1 MTVGGCMFTNGTHVL
16 AGLQKKHGLQMI
28 SGFGGKAHEHEDSL
42 HAAMR
47 ETIEELF
54 EIFDAPQAIDE
65 ILMNFI
71 PRRFVQNGDYTILVY
86 DFHDLHDFM
95 LILAGHHL
103 QSPLYPSFPLTFQEL
118 LLKRQPQ
125 EQSEI
130 QALALLP
137 FDASMQLDSLF
148 LSDLALLAKN

>member
-1 MTVGGCMFTNGTHVL
+1 MTVGGCLFTNGTHVL
-16 AGLQKKHGLQMI
+16 AGLQTKHGLQMI
-28 SGFGGKAHEHEDSL
+28 SGFGGKALENEDSL

-54 EIFDAPQAIDE
+54 EIFDAPMAIDE

-71 PRRFVQNGDYTILVY
+71 PRKFLHNGDYTILVY

-103 QSPLYPSFPLTFQEL
+103 QSPLYQTFPMTFEEL
-118 LLKRQPQ
+118 LLKRQPR

-130 QALALLP
+130 QSLALLP
-137 FDASMQLDSLF
+137 FDATMQLDSLF
-148 LSDLALLAKN
+148 LSDLVLLAKN